1 MHYNEST
8 LTKRDKK
15 MANVIINLAPT
26 EVRRDFYLYG
36 NKADLA
42 CAARLEAGDYKIMP
56 SFTSEGIEGEE
67 GAEEA
72 FDLTNNPSRQE
83 EREARYGRYR
93 SVSVGDIVEVDGVD
107 FLCESFGW
115 CQL

>member
-1 MHYNEST
+1 
-8 LTKRDKK
+8 
-15 MANVIINLAPT
+15 MANIIIKLSPL
-26 EVRRDFYLYG
+26 EVTRDFVLYG
-36 NKADLA
+36 KKADLV
-42 CAARLEAGDYKIMP
+42 CAAHLEAGNYEILP
-56 SFTSEGIEGEE
+56 AFESFGIEGEQ

-107 FLCESFGW
+107 FLCDNFGW
-115 CQL
+115 SQL

>member
-1 MHYNEST
+1 
-8 LTKRDKK
+8 
-15 MANVIINLAPT
+15 MANVIIKLAPT
-26 EVRRDFYLYG
+26 VVRRDFYLYG
-36 NKADLA
+36 NKADL
-42 CAARLEAGDYKIMP
+42 LEAGYYKIMP

-107 FLCESFGW
+107 FLCDTFGW

>member
-1 MHYNEST
+1 
-8 LTKRDKK
+8 
-15 MANVIINLAPT
+15 MANIIIKLSPL
-26 EVRRDFYLYG
+26 EVTRDFVLYG
-36 NKADLA
+36 KKADLV
-42 CAARLEAGDYKIMP
+42 CAAHLEAGNYEILP
-56 SFTSEGIEGEE
+56 AFESFGIEGEQ

-83 EREARYGRYR
+83 ERELKYGRHR

-107 FLCESFGW
+107 FLCDNFGW